1 LRLVSPVMRLE
12 LKMPENR
19 PADANAVA
27 RSLSELTAGW
37 AAVPGVDPATL
48 DAARAAL
55 ASSVLAVPPGVDLRA
70 PQLGAPGAATAPS
83 LETELLQIAQ
93 RAGQAAAQPD
103 GAPAAPTTI
112 AVVRSPSGA
121 STTNPAGI
129 PDWAR
134 GGQVIDSYGPFQ
146 DATGALHWVDLL
158 PVTVS
163 APVQFAGAAAPFA
176 VVPVRREIGPPILH
190 PPLPQPPPNELELGA
205 GSVWFLAS
213 LLGTAFEAGA
223 FTGFTITGGT
233 LLGTQSFTFANGVYE
248 APAGSALTLTVSL
261 APAAQA
267 VTGAVAGPDAAAA
280 TATPPAEVV
289 IGFTGSSAT
298 LQLVADAQAQAYGD
312 SVTLHWAGAAPVPSS
327 AGLPE
332 VLIPGTASPASFGFT
347 HAASQ
352 VFAPSGSAPI
362 TGAGWALPLAATA
375 ITALPEAA
383 GPGVCELHLGS
394 GAELV
399 TEIDGSTAV
408 PIASWLL
415 QIGTGTLFAE
425 AASAAQ
431 LPVETT
437 LTLWPEAAPATYPAT
452 IVFDTT
458 AKSAFGFL
466 ASAAGELLIVTGD
479 LTAHLDR
486 PLDASGLR
494 IPFATTGTQAAV
506 ILLHTQASTLA
517 FVIGAQTAQGLP
529 ELSLILENA
538 LLRTGSPT
546 VLTATGPI
554 RADQFGRCVVGLVFP
569 LALIVPTLPDPYAAS
584 FTASQLAGDSGG
596 TTAALAAVTSWNGT
610 SAPVLSC
617 ALLAEDAAAQQPTLR
632 LPATVT
638 DAATGADA
646 APASPASEASDAAP
660 AAVREPQLVALALL
674 DLSTKVDLFGVAI
687 APLIGEYATA
697 GPGSDLRASVQGPA
711 ATAATAATA
720 TAATAATATATT
732 ATAAAAAQAPAFAL
746 EGMSLALN
754 GADIATFAVP
764 QVSWE
769 PMEST
774 GPQGP
779 LGPIGNPGSDG
790 LPMLVA
796 APDSQQLVPFA
807 PQPVLTNNID
817 NVAAGIPFAALFSL
831 PFGLIAAISQP
842 NGPVNPRVKSSF
854 LAGGGTFTSLSPGFQ
869 LTAAEQLSA
878 AVSLTLTPP
887 GQTGAGGAD
896 PLFGGQTIVDGT
908 YTATVMGQTPDGQ
921 SSVETI
927 FTGEFSQGG
936 AQQGVPLLR
945 ADLSGYGASI
955 FSEWLNA
962 DQQGSSIIK
971 VQFEATRGRTA
982 FEVIQAKS
990 VIHPHEVAAVR
1001 TITMQRQNAGWVNRS
1016 DSGWQPCSSGRFQ
1029 YPGLIVHA
1037 GAILGVFNVR
1047 NIREQGAQVQYAGAT
1062 YQPVL
1067 FDADIGIASTL
1078 DVTAGARSAVP
1089 AFENAPVT
1097 LTPSQDLVGYLQLL
1111 PVDTALAPDQ
1121 ITALVEQAGP
1131 LTPAVSCT
1139 VEAGK
1144 FGSGAGTVLRCSAVE
1159 IDVVQPSQG
1168 GDAELGIALRGA
1180 PQIPRG
1186 GGWSM
1191 GVRRYT
1197 DQAPTAL
1204 PNDFPVPLVQNN
1216 NDTSLW
1222 HIADAA
1228 DLDSLTQPAS
1238 YYSLLHATGTNQV
1251 LFEAPQIPVA
1261 ASGAGS
1267 VPGLQFPQLTTA
1279 RPGGVVNPGSPN
1291 LGDLAA
1297 ILNSTGLFP
1306 ELSAALSLLEAGELP
1321 QINTI
1326 PTGFKYTKSYTFPSG
1341 PLTTTTIV
1349 DLGVI
1354 TITLVYGDTTPQPT
1368 QANPNPAPTPAKLT
1382 YTVDS
1387 MDSPSWTL
1395 SLGTLS
1401 FQVTVPAFG
1410 PGSGPVL
1417 TITGGFYADENTKP
1431 GLTNLNVTLGNV
1443 LQAVQAVFSDLQELA
1458 SMLPGG
1464 VGADLD
1470 VAVSDGALTV
1480 SDTFNIADLPLGLG
1494 QLTDISLELG
1504 LQVTLSP
1511 LSVGF
1516 LVGLGAPDNPFN
1528 WIASPLAGNGLM
1540 NFGVQQ
1546 NLPAFV
1552 IQAGIGLGLSIDLGI
1567 ASGSASITIAV
1578 ELDVTTASIELVA
1591 TLTGQASVDV
1601 LGGLASASLTL
1612 SAGLGFEVSPLPV
1625 PHITASGLQIPGVDV
1640 KLLATCSVGIHISIC
1655 WVVSVSWD
1663 GSWEF
1668 SETFHTLALT
1678 V

>member
-1 LRLVSPVMRLE
+1 
-12 LKMPENR
+12 MPENR
-19 PADANAVA
+19 PANANAVA
-27 RSLSELTAGW
+27 QSLSELTTGW
-37 AAVPGVDPATL
+37 AAAPGVDPATL

-70 PQLGAPGAATAPS
+70 PHLGAPAAATAPS

-93 RAGQAAAQPD
+93 RAGQAAAEPD
-103 GAPAAPTTI
+103 GAVPTTI

-121 STTNPAGI
+121 STTNPAGL

-158 PVTVS
+158 PITVS
-163 APVQFAGAAAPFA
+163 APVQFVGAAAPFA
-176 VVPVRREIGPPILH
+176 VVPVRREIRPPILR
-190 PPLPQPPPNELELGA
+190 PPFPPPPPNELELGA

-233 LLGTQSFTFANGVYE
+233 LVGTQPFTFANGVYE

-261 APAAQA
+261 APTAQA
-267 VTGAVAGPDAAAA
+267 ATGAVTGPDAAAA
-280 TATPPAEVV
+280 TATPPAEIV
-289 IGFTGSSAT
+289 IEFTESGAT
-298 LQLVADAQAQAYGD
+298 LQVVANAQARAYGD
-312 SVTLHWAGAAPVPSS
+312 SVTLHWAGEAPTPSA

-332 VLIPGTASPASFGFT
+332 VLIPCTAAPASFGFT
-347 HAASQ
+347 DAASQ

-362 TGAGWALPLAATA
+362 IGAAWALPLAATA

-399 TEIDGSTAV
+399 TEIDASTSV

-425 AASAAQ
+425 AVSAAQ
-431 LPVETT
+431 VPVQTT

-458 AKSAFGFL
+458 ATSAFGFL
-466 ASAAGELLIVTGD
+466 GSAVSELLIVTGD

-486 PLDASGLR
+486 PLDASGSR

-546 VLTATGPI
+546 VLIASGPI
-554 RADQFGRCVVGLVFP
+554 SADQFGRCVVGLVFP

-596 TTAALAAVTSWNGT
+596 TTAALAAVTTWNGT
-610 SAPVLSC
+610 SAPVMSC
-617 ALLAEDAAAQQPTLR
+617 ALLAEGAAAQQPTLR

-638 DAATGADA
+638 DAAPAPVA
-646 APASPASEASDAAP
+646 EVAVPASVEGS
-660 AAVREPQLVALALL
+660 RLVSLALL

-687 APLIGEYATA
+687 APLVGEYATA
-697 GPGSDLRASVQGPA
+697 GPERDIRASAPGA
-711 ATAATAATA
+711 G
-720 TAATAATATATT
+720 
-732 ATAAAAAQAPAFAL
+732 AAAAAQAPAFAL

-779 LGPIGNPGSDG
+779 LGPIPNPGSDG
-790 LPMLVA
+790 LPLLVA

-817 NVAAGIPFAALFSL
+817 NVAAGVPFAALFSL

-854 LAGGGTFTSLSPGFQ
+854 LADGGTFTSLSPGFQ

-887 GQTGAGGAD
+887 GQTGAGGPD

-908 YTATVMGQTPDGQ
+908 YTATVMGSTPDGQ

-945 ADLSGYGASI
+945 ADLSGYGESI
-955 FSEWLNA
+955 FSEWLNS

-982 FEVIQAKS
+982 YEVIQAQS
-990 VIHPHEVAAVR
+990 LIHPYKALAVR

-1029 YPGLIVHA
+1029 YPGLVVHT

-1067 FDADIGIASTL
+1067 FDADIGIAPSL

-1089 AFENAPVT
+1089 AFENTPVT

-1111 PVDTALAPDQ
+1111 PVDTALTPPQ

-1144 FGSGAGTVLRCSAVE
+1144 FGSGTGTVLRCSAVE
-1159 IDVVQPSQG
+1159 IDVVNPSEG

-1191 GVRRYT
+1191 GVRRFT

-1228 DLDSLTQPAS
+1228 DLDSLQQPAS
-1238 YYSLLHATGTNQV
+1238 YYGLLHATGTNKV
-1251 LFEAPQIPVA
+1251 LFEAPQIAVA
-1261 ASGAGS
+1261 ASGAGA
-1267 VPGLQFPQLTTA
+1267 VPGLQFPQLTSA

-1306 ELSAALSLLEAGELP
+1306 ELSAALSVLEAGELP
-1321 QINTI
+1321 QIGTI
-1326 PTGFKYTKSYTFPSG
+1326 PSGFQYSKSYTFPPDATGNPS
-1341 PLTTTTIV
+1341 TTTIL
-1349 DLGVI
+1349 DLSVI
-1354 TITLVYGDTTPQPT
+1354 TITLAYGDTTQSPPT
-1368 QANPNPAPTPAKLT
+1368 MAQLD

-1387 MDSPSWTL
+1387 SVSPSWKL
-1395 SLGTLS
+1395 SLQTLS

-1410 PGSGPVL
+1410 PKPVL
-1417 TITGGFYADENTKP
+1417 IITGGFYGDENTKP
-1431 GLTNLNVTLGNV
+1431 GLTNLNVTFGSALS
-1443 LQAVQAVFSDLQELA
+1443 AVQTVFSDLQALA
-1458 SMLPGG
+1458 AYLPGG

-1480 SDTFNIADLPLGLG
+1480 SDTFNVADLPLGLG

-1511 LSVGF
+1511 LSVDF

-1528 WIASPLAGNGLM
+1528 WIATPLAGNGLM
-1540 NFGVQQ
+1540 NFGVQKQ
-1546 NLPAFV
+1546 LPAFI

-1578 ELDVTTASIELVA
+1578 ELDVTTNSIEVIA

-1601 LGGLASASLTL
+1601 LDGLASASLTL
-1612 SAGLGFEVSPLPV
+1612 SAGLGFSVAPLPV
-1625 PHITASGLQIPGVDV
+1625 PVINPPTVEIPSVDLT
-1640 KLLATCSVGIHISIC
+1640 LLATCSVGIHLSIC

-1668 SETFHTLALT
+1668 SQSFHTPALT
-1678 V
+1678 VTA

>member
-1 LRLVSPVMRLE
+1 MFRLVLPVMRLE

-27 RSLSELTAGW
+27 QSLSELTAGW
-37 AAVPGVDPATL
+37 AAAPGVDPATL

-70 PQLGAPGAATAPS
+70 PRLGAPAAATAPS
-83 LETELLQIAQ
+83 LETELLRIAQ
-93 RAGQAAAQPD
+93 RAAQAAAQPG
-103 GAPAAPTTI
+103 GAQVAPTTI
-112 AVVRSPSGA
+112 AVVHSPSGA

-146 DATGALHWVDLL
+146 DATGALYWVDLL

-176 VVPVRREIGPPILH
+176 VVPVRREIRPPILR

-233 LLGTQSFTFANGVYE
+233 LLGTQPFTFANGIYE

-261 APAAQA
+261 APAAQG

-280 TATPPAEVV
+280 TATPPAEIV
-289 IGFTGSSAT
+289 IEFTESGAT

-312 SVTLHWAGAAPVPSS
+312 SVTLHWAGAAPVPSA
-327 AGLPE
+327 AGLSE
-332 VLIPGTASPASFGFT
+332 VLIPCTASPASFGFT

-362 TGAGWALPLAATA
+362 TGAAWALPLAATG

-383 GPGVCELHLGS
+383 GPGVGELRLGS

-399 TEIDGSTAV
+399 TEIDGSTSV

-415 QIGTGTLFAE
+415 QIGTGNLFAE

-431 LPVETT
+431 APVETT

-458 AKSAFGFL
+458 ATSAFGFL
-466 ASAAGELLIVTGD
+466 ASAASELLIVTGD

-486 PLDASGLR
+486 PLDASGSR

-517 FVIGAQTAQGLP
+517 FVIGTQTAQDLP

-538 LLRTGSPT
+538 LLRTALPT

-554 RADQFGRCVVGLVFP
+554 SADQFGRCTVGLVFP
-569 LALIVPTLPDPYAAS
+569 LALILPTLPDPYAAS

-610 SAPVLSC
+610 SAPVMSC
-617 ALLAEDAAAQQPTLR
+617 ALLAEGAAAQQPTLR

-638 DAATGADA
+638 DATPSPVAAVA
-646 APASPASEASDAAP
+646 APASVEGS
-660 AAVREPQLVALALL
+660 RLVSLALL

-687 APLIGEYATA
+687 APLVGEYATA
-697 GPGSDLRASVQGPA
+697 GPGSDLRAGVPGPA
-711 ATAATAATA
+711 AI
-720 TAATAATATATT
+720 

-779 LGPIGNPGSDG
+779 LGPIPNPGSDG

-817 NVAAGIPFAALFSL
+817 NVAAGVPFAALFSL

-854 LAGGGTFTSLSPGFQ
+854 LAGGGTFTSLSQGFQ

-887 GQTGAGGAD
+887 GQTGTGGPD

-908 YTATVMGQTPDGQ
+908 YTATVMGKTPDGQ

-982 FEVIQAKS
+982 YEVIQAKS
-990 VIHPHEVAAVR
+990 VIVPHQVTAVR

-1029 YPGLIVHA
+1029 YPGLVVHG

-1047 NIREQGAQVQYAGAT
+1047 NIREQGAQVQYDGAT

-1067 FDADIGIASTL
+1067 FDADIGIAPSL
-1078 DVTAGARSAVP
+1078 DVTAGARTAVP
-1089 AFENAPVT
+1089 AFENTPVT
-1097 LTPSQDLVGYLQLL
+1097 LTPSQDLVGYLQLG
-1111 PVDTALAPDQ
+1111 PVDTALTPPQ
-1121 ITALVEQAGP
+1121 ITALVQGAGP

-1228 DLDSLTQPAS
+1228 DLDSLQQPAS
-1238 YYSLLHATGTNQV
+1238 YYGLLHATGTNKV

-1261 ASGAGS
+1261 ASGAGA
-1267 VPGLQFPQLTTA
+1267 VPGLQFPQLTSA

-1297 ILNSTGLFP
+1297 ILGSTGLFP

-1321 QINTI
+1321 QIDTI
-1326 PTGFKYTKSYTFPSG
+1326 PTGFKYTKSYTFPS
-1341 PLTTTTIV
+1341 PTLTTTTIV

-1354 TITLVYGDTTPQPT
+1354 TITLVYGDTTPKPT
-1368 QANPNPAPTPAKLT
+1368 QGNPNPSPTPAKLT

-1387 MDSPSWTL
+1387 IDSPSWTL

-1410 PGSGPVL
+1410 PKPVL

-1431 GLTNLNVTLGNV
+1431 GLTNLNVTLGDA

-1458 SMLPGG
+1458 SLLPGG
-1464 VGADLD
+1464 VGADLE

-1480 SDTFNIADLPLGLG
+1480 SDTFNVADLPLGLG

-1528 WIASPLAGNGLM
+1528 WIATPLAGNGLM

-1601 LGGLASASLTL
+1601 LDGLASASLTL

-1625 PHITASGLQIPGVDV
+1625 PQITASGLEIPGVDV
-1640 KLLATCSVGIHISIC
+1640 TLLATCSVGIHISIC

-1668 SETFHTLALT
+1668 SETFHTPALT

>member
-1 LRLVSPVMRLE
+1 
-12 LKMPENR
+12 MPENR
-19 PADANAVA
+19 PANANAVVQ
-27 RSLSELTAGW
+27 SLSELTRGW
-37 AAVPGVDPATL
+37 AAAPGVDPATL

-70 PQLGAPGAATAPS
+70 PHLGAPAAATAPS

-93 RAGQAAAQPD
+93 RAGQAAAEPD
-103 GAPAAPTTI
+103 GAVPTTI

-121 STTNPAGI
+121 STTNPAGL
-129 PDWAR
+129 PAWAR
-134 GGQVIDSYGPFQ
+134 GGQLIDSYGPFQ

-158 PVTVS
+158 PITVS

-176 VVPVRREIGPPILH
+176 VVPVRLEIRPPILR
-190 PPLPQPPPNELELGA
+190 PPFPPPPPNELELGA

-233 LLGTQSFTFANGVYE
+233 LVGTQPFTFANGVYE

-267 VTGAVAGPDAAAA
+267 VTGAATGPDAAAA
-280 TATPPAEVV
+280 TPTPPAEIV
-289 IGFTGSSAT
+289 IEFTESVAT
-298 LQLVADAQAQAYGD
+298 LQVVADAQAQAYGD
-312 SVTLHWAGAAPVPSS
+312 TVTLHWAGAAPTPSA

-332 VLIPGTASPASFGFT
+332 VLIPCTASPASFGFT
-347 HAASQ
+347 NVASQ

-362 TGAGWALPLAATA
+362 TGAVWALPLAATA

-399 TEIDGSTAV
+399 TEIDGSTPV

-425 AASAAQ
+425 AVSAAQ
-431 LPVETT
+431 VPVQTT

-458 AKSAFGFL
+458 ATSAFGFL
-466 ASAAGELLIVTGD
+466 ASAASELLIVTGD
-479 LTAHLDR
+479 LTVHLDR
-486 PLDASGLR
+486 PLDASGSR

-517 FVIGAQTAQGLP
+517 FVIGSQTAQGLP

-538 LLRTGSPT
+538 LLRTASPT

-554 RADQFGRCVVGLVFP
+554 SADKFGRCVVGLVFP
-569 LALIVPTLPDPYAAS
+569 LALILPTLPDPYAAS
-584 FTASQLAGDSGG
+584 FTAAQFTGDAGG
-596 TTAALAAVTSWNGT
+596 TTAAVATVTSWDGT
-610 SAPVLSC
+610 NAPVMSC
-617 ALLAEDAAAQQPTLR
+617 ALLAEGAAAQQPTLR
-632 LPATVT
+632 LPATGVDVT
-638 DAATGADA
+638 PAPVAEVAG
-646 APASPASEASDAAP
+646 PASVEGS
-660 AAVREPQLVALALL
+660 RLVSLALL

-687 APLIGEYATA
+687 APLVGEYATA
-697 GPGSDLRASVQGPA
+697 GPGRDIRGGAPGPA
-711 ATAATAATA
+711 ATATV
-720 TAATAATATATT
+720 
-732 ATAAAAAQAPAFAL
+732 AAAAQAPAFAL

-790 LPMLVA
+790 LPLLVA

-817 NVAAGIPFAALFSL
+817 NVAAGVPFAALFSL

-854 LAGGGTFTSLSPGFQ
+854 LADGGTFTSLSPAFQ

-887 GQTGAGGAD
+887 GQAGTGGPD
-896 PLFGGQTIVDGT
+896 PLFGGQTIVEGT
-908 YTATVMGQTPDGQ
+908 YTTTVMGQ
-921 SSVETI
+921 SVETI

-945 ADLSGYGASI
+945 ADLSGYGESI

-982 FEVIQAKS
+982 YEVIQAKTL
-990 VIHPHEVAAVR
+990 IHPFKVAAVR

-1029 YPGLIVHA
+1029 YPGLVVHG

-1067 FDADIGIASTL
+1067 FDADIGIAPSL
-1078 DVTAGARSAVP
+1078 DVTAGARTAVP
-1089 AFENAPVT
+1089 AFESTAVT
-1097 LTPSQDLVGYLQLL
+1097 LTPSQNLVGYMQLL
-1111 PVDTALAPDQ
+1111 PVDTALTPPQ

-1159 IDVVQPSQG
+1159 IDVVNPSEG

-1191 GVRRYT
+1191 GVRHYT

-1228 DLDSLTQPAS
+1228 DLDSLQQPAS
-1238 YYSLLHATGTNQV
+1238 YYGLLHATGTNKV

-1261 ASGAGS
+1261 ASGAGA
-1267 VPGLQFPQLTTA
+1267 VPGLQFPQLTSA

-1306 ELSAALSLLEAGELP
+1306 ELSAALSVLETGELP
-1321 QINTI
+1321 QIGTI
-1326 PTGFKYTKSYTFPSG
+1326 PSGFQYSKSYTFPHDAAGNPS
-1341 PLTTTTIV
+1341 TTTIL
-1349 DLGVI
+1349 DLSVI
-1354 TITLVYGDTTPQPT
+1354 TITLAYGDTTQSPPT
-1368 QANPNPAPTPAKLT
+1368 MAQLD

-1387 MDSPSWTL
+1387 SVSPSWKL
-1395 SLGTLS
+1395 SLKTLS

-1410 PGSGPVL
+1410 PKPVL
-1417 TITGGFYADENTKP
+1417 IITGGFYGDENTKP
-1431 GLTNLNVTLGNV
+1431 GLTNLNVTFGSALS
-1443 LQAVQAVFSDLQELA
+1443 AVQTVFSDLQALA
-1458 SMLPGG
+1458 AYLPGG

-1504 LQVTLSP
+1504 LKVTLSP
-1511 LSVGF
+1511 LSVDF

-1528 WIASPLAGNGLM
+1528 WIATPLAGNGLM

-1546 NLPAFV
+1546 QLPAFI

-1578 ELDVTTASIELVA
+1578 ELDVTTNSIEVIA

-1601 LGGLASASLTL
+1601 LDGLASASLTL
-1612 SAGLGFEVSPLPV
+1612 SAGLGFSVAPLPV
-1625 PHITASGLQIPGVDV
+1625 PVINPPTIEIPSVDLT
-1640 KLLATCSVGIHISIC
+1640 LLATCSVGIHLSIC

-1668 SETFHTLALT
+1668 SQSFHTPELT
-1678 V
+1678 VTA

>member
-1 LRLVSPVMRLE
+1 
-12 LKMPENR
+12 MPENR

-27 RSLSELTAGW
+27 QSLSELTTGW
-37 AAVPGVDPATL
+37 AAAPGVDRATL

-55 ASSVLAVPPGVDLRA
+55 ASSVLAVPSGVDLRA
-70 PQLGAPGAATAPS
+70 PQLAAVTAATAPS

-93 RAGQAAAQPD
+93 RAGQAEAQA
-103 GAPAAPTTI
+103 GGAAPTTI
-112 AVVRSPSGA
+112 AVIRSPSGA

-163 APVQFAGAAAPFA
+163 APVQFTGAAAPFA
-176 VVPVRREIGPPILH
+176 VVPVRREIGPPFLR
-190 PPLPQPPPNELELGA
+190 PPFPPPPPNELELGA

-213 LLGTAFEAGA
+213 LLGAAFEAGA

-233 LLGTQSFTFANGVYE
+233 LLGTQPFTFANGVYE

-267 VTGAVAGPDAAAA
+267 VTGAVTGPDAAAA
-280 TATPPAEVV
+280 TATPPAGIV
-289 IGFTGSSAT
+289 IEFTESGAT
-298 LQLVADAQAQAYGD
+298 LQAVADAQAQAYGD
-312 SVTLHWAGAAPVPSS
+312 SVTLHWAGAAPMPSA

-332 VLIPGTASPASFGFT
+332 VLIPGTASPASFGFA
-347 HAASQ
+347 HAASS

-362 TGAGWALPLAATA
+362 TSAAWALPLAATA

-399 TEIDGSTAV
+399 TEIDGSTPV

-425 AASAAQ
+425 AVSAAQ
-431 LPVETT
+431 APVQTT

-458 AKSAFGFL
+458 ATSAFGFL
-466 ASAAGELLIVTGD
+466 ASAASELLIVTGD
-479 LTAHLDR
+479 LTAHLDQ
-486 PLDASGLR
+486 PLDASGSR

-517 FVIGAQTAQGLP
+517 FVIGTQTAQGLP

-538 LLRTGSPT
+538 LLRTASPT

-554 RADQFGRCVVGLVFP
+554 SADQFGRCVVGLVFP
-569 LALIVPTLPDPYAAS
+569 LALILPTLPDPYAAS
-584 FTASQLAGDSGG
+584 FTASQLTGDPGG

-610 SAPVLSC
+610 SAPVMSC
-617 ALLAEDAAAQQPTLR
+617 ALLAEGAAAQQPTLR
-632 LPATVT
+632 LPVTV
-638 DAATGADA
+638 ADA
-646 APASPASEASDAAP
+646 TPAPEAAVVAP
-660 AAVREPQLVALALL
+660 AAVREPPLVSLALL

-687 APLIGEYATA
+687 APLVGEYATA
-697 GPGSDLRASVQGPA
+697 GPGSDLRASTQDP
-711 ATAATAATA
+711 AATA
-720 TAATAATATATT
+720 TAAAAE
-732 ATAAAAAQAPAFAL
+732 APAFAL

-754 GADIATFAVP
+754 GADIATFAMP

-790 LPMLVA
+790 LPLLVA

-817 NVAAGIPFAALFSL
+817 NVAAGVPFAALFSL
-831 PFGLIAAISQP
+831 PFGLTAAISQP

-854 LAGGGTFTSLSPGFQ
+854 LADGGTFTSLSPGFQ

-887 GQTGAGGAD
+887 GQTGTGGPD

-908 YTATVMGQTPDGQ
+908 YTTTVMGKTPDGQ

-990 VIHPHEVAAVR
+990 VIFPHQVTAVR

-1029 YPGLIVHA
+1029 YPGLVVHG

-1047 NIREQGAQVQYAGAT
+1047 NIREQGAQVQYDGAT

-1067 FDADIGIASTL
+1067 FDADIGIAPSL
-1078 DVTAGARSAVP
+1078 DVTAGARTAVP
-1089 AFENAPVT
+1089 AFENTPVT
-1097 LTPSQDLVGYLQLL
+1097 LTPSQDLVGYLQLG
-1111 PVDTALAPDQ
+1111 PVGTALTPPQ

-1131 LTPAVSCT
+1131 FTPAVSCT

-1144 FGSGAGTVLRCSAVE
+1144 FGSGTGTVLRCSAVE
-1159 IDVVQPSQG
+1159 INVVNPSEG

-1228 DLDSLTQPAS
+1228 DLDSLQQPAS
-1238 YYSLLHATGTNQV
+1238 YYGLLHATGTNKV

-1267 VPGLQFPQLTTA
+1267 VPGLQFPQLTSA

-1306 ELSAALSLLEAGELP
+1306 ELSAALSVLEAGELP
-1321 QINTI
+1321 QIGTI
-1326 PTGFKYTKSYTFPSG
+1326 PSGFQYSKSYTFPSG

-1354 TITLVYGDTTPQPT
+1354 TITLVYGDTTPKPT
-1368 QANPNPAPTPAKLT
+1368 QGNPHPSPTPAKLS

-1387 MDSPSWTL
+1387 MNSPSWTL

-1401 FQVTVPAFG
+1401 FQVNVPAF

-1431 GLTNLNVTLGNV
+1431 GLTNLNVTLGDA
-1443 LQAVQAVFSDLQELA
+1443 LSAVKAVFGDLQELA
-1458 SMLPGG
+1458 SLLPGG
-1464 VGADLD
+1464 VGADLE

-1480 SDTFNIADLPLGLG
+1480 SDTFNVADLPLGLG

-1528 WIASPLAGNGLM
+1528 WIATPLAGNGLM

-1578 ELDVTTASIELVA
+1578 ELDVTTNSIELIA

-1601 LGGLASASLTL
+1601 LDGLASASLTL
-1612 SAGLGFEVSPLPV
+1612 SAGVGFSVAPLPV
-1625 PHITASGLQIPGVDV
+1625 PVPIINPPTLEIPSVDV
-1640 KLLATCSVGIHISIC
+1640 TLLATCSVGIHISIC

-1668 SETFHTLALT
+1668 SQSFHTPALT
-1678 V
+1678 VTA